1 MTPLGLALIHCA
13 VLILAIRGPFLVDP
27 EGHAQRLRRLNV

>member
-13 VLILAIRGPFLVDP
+13 VLILAIRGPLLVDP